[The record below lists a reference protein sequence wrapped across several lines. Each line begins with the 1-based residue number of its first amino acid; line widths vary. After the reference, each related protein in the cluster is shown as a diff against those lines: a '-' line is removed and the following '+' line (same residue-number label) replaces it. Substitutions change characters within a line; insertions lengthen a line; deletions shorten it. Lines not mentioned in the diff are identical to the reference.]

1 MTEIWRGK
9 AAYSAKNIK
18 FAVKNRYQSIMNI
31 ENLILQIARQAVE
44 GLYGPVDAS
53 ALQIQKTRKEFQ
65 GDYTLV
71 TFPLLKMSRKAP
83 EATAEEIGARIV
95 AENPQISSYNVIKGF
110 LNLSLAPAF
119 WIGRFAE
126 IAADASFGNAA
137 PTGRTIMIEYSSP
150 NTNKPLHLGHIRN
163 NLLGYSV
170 AQILKANGHNV
181 IKVNLVND
189 RGIHICKSMLAWQL
203 YGGGETPASSGMK
216 GDHLVG
222 KYYVEFDKHYKEQVR
237 ELAAQGMSEDEAK
250 KKAPIMQQAQEML
263 RRWEA
268 KDPEVYRLWQTM
280 NGWVYDGFDITYKA
294 LGVDFDKVYYESQT
308 YLLGKSLVQDGLD
321 KGVFFRKEDNSV
333 WIDLTADGLDQKLLL
348 RGDGTSVYMTQDL
361 GTALRRFEENR
372 LDEMIYVVGNEQNYH
387 FQVLKLVLKKLGY
400 AWSDEIYHLSYG
412 MVELPEGKM
421 KSREGTVVDAD
432 DLIADMVE
440 TAREMSNELGK
451 LDGCTKEEADDICR
465 MVGLGALKYFILKV
479 DPKKTMLFDPRES
492 IDFNGNTGPFI
503 QYTHA
508 RICSILRKADEAG
521 IDYKSH
527 TCTELLPE
535 ETSLIKSLA
544 DFPNVV
550 AAAGEN
556 FAPSLIAAYAYDLAK
571 TFNGY
576 YHDHSILR
584 EENEQKRRM
593 RLMLAAEVARIIR
606 RAMSLLGI
614 EVPQRM

>member
-1 MTEIWRGK
+1 
-9 AAYSAKNIK
+9 
-18 FAVKNRYQSIMNI
+18 MNA
-31 ENLILQIARQAVE
+31 ENFVLQAVTASVE
-44 GLYGPVDAS
+44 ALYGAVDKS
-53 ALQIQKTRKEFQ
+53 QLQLQKTRKEFE
-65 GDYTLV
+65 GDFTLV
-71 TFPLLKMSRKAP
+71 TFPLLKLSRKSP
-83 EATAEEIGARIV
+83 EATANEIGEHIV
-95 AENPQISSYNVIKGF
+95 ANTPQISSFNVIKGF
-110 LNLSLAPAF
+110 LNLVLAPAF
-119 WIGRFAE
+119 WAECFNE
-126 IAADASFGNAA
+126 IASAQNYGDAA
-137 PTGRTIMIEYSSP
+137 PSGRTIMIEYSSP

-203 YGGGETPASSGMK
+203 YGEGETPASSGMK

-222 KYYVEFDKHYKEQVR
+222 KYYVEFDKHYKAQIK
-237 ELAAQGMSEDEAK
+237 ELVAEGMSEDEAK
-250 KKAPIMQQAQEML
+250 KKAPIMLQAQEML
-263 RRWEA
+263 RKWEA
-268 KDPEVYRLWQTM
+268 KDKEVYDLWQTM
-280 NGWVYDGFDITYKA
+280 NGWVYDGFDVTYKA

-308 YLLGKSLVQDGLD
+308 YLLGKSLVQEGLD

-361 GTALRRFEENR
+361 GTALSRFEENK
-372 LDEMIYVVGNEQNYH
+372 LDDMIYVVGNEQNYH

-400 AWSDEIYHLSYG
+400 EWSDNIYHLSYG

-432 DLIADMVE
+432 DLIADMVS
-440 TAREMSNELGK
+440 TAREMSDELGK
-451 LDGCTKEEADDICR
+451 LEGCSEEEAANVCR

-508 RICSILRKADEAG
+508 RICSVLRKAAEAG
-521 IDYKSH
+521 IDYSS
-527 TCTELLPE
+527 CGEVELLAE
-535 ETSLIKSLA
+535 EIELIKSLA
-544 DFPNVV
+544 ELPAVV

-556 FAPSLIAAYAYDLAK
+556 FAPSMIAAYAYELAK
-571 TFNGY
+571 SFNGY

-584 EENEQKRRM
+584 EENEAKRAM
-593 RLMLAAEVARIIR
+593 RLQLASVVAQVIR
-606 RAMSLLGI
+606 KSMSLLGI
-614 EVPQRM
+614 EVPERM

>member
-1 MTEIWRGK
+1 
-9 AAYSAKNIK
+9 
-18 FAVKNRYQSIMNI
+18 MNI
-31 ENLILQIARQAVE
+31 ENLISQIARQAVE
-44 GLYGPVDAS
+44 NLYGPVDAS
-53 ALQIQKTRKEFQ
+53 ALQIQKTRKEFE

-71 TFPLLKMSRKAP
+71 TFPLLKLSHKSP
-83 EATAEEIGARIV
+83 EVTANEIGAHIV
-95 AENPQISSYNVIKGF
+95 ADNPQIAAFNVIKGF
-110 LNLSLAPAF
+110 LNLSLSPAF
-119 WIGRFAE
+119 WIDRFGE
-126 IAADASFGNAA
+126 IAADASFGDAD

-203 YGGGETPASSGMK
+203 YGGGETPASTGMK

-222 KYYVEFDKHYKEQVR
+222 KYYVEFDKHYKAQIK
-237 ELAAQGMSEDEAK
+237 ELVSQGMSEDEAK

-268 KDPEVYRLWQTM
+268 KDPEVYKLWQMM
-280 NGWVYDGFDITYKA
+280 NGWVYEGFDVTYKA

-308 YLLGKSLVQDGLD
+308 YLLGKSLVQEGLD

-361 GTALRRFEENR
+361 GTALRRFEENK

-432 DLIADMVE
+432 DLIADMIE
-440 TAREMSNELGK
+440 TAREMSTELGK
-451 LDGCTKEEADDICR
+451 LDGCTKEEADNVCR
-465 MVGLGALKYFILKV
+465 IVGLGALKYFILKV

-521 IDYKSH
+521 IDYKSYD
-527 TCTELLPE
+527 CTELLSE
-535 ETSLIKSLA
+535 EVALIKSMA

-550 AAAGEN
+550 KAAGES
-556 FAPSLIAAYAYDLAK
+556 FSPSLIAAYAYDLAK

-584 EENEQKRRM
+584 EEDGQKRRM

-606 RAMSLLGI
+606 RAMALLGI

>member
-1 MTEIWRGK
+1 
-9 AAYSAKNIK
+9 
-18 FAVKNRYQSIMNI
+18 MNA
-31 ENLILQIARQAVE
+31 ENFVLQAVTASVE
-44 GLYGPVDAS
+44 ALYGAVDKS
-53 ALQIQKTRKEFQ
+53 QLQLQKTRKEFE
-65 GDYTLV
+65 GDFTLV
-71 TFPLLKMSRKAP
+71 TFPLLKLSRKSP
-83 EATAEEIGARIV
+83 EATANEIGEHIV
-95 AENPQISSYNVIKGF
+95 ANTPQISSFNVIKGF
-110 LNLSLAPAF
+110 LNLVLAPAF
-119 WIGRFAE
+119 WAECFNE
-126 IAADASFGNAA
+126 IASAQNYGDAA
-137 PTGRTIMIEYSSP
+137 PSGRTIMIEYSSP

-203 YGGGETPASSGMK
+203 YGQGETPASSGMK

-222 KYYVEFDKHYKEQVR
+222 KYYVEFDKHYKAQIK
-237 ELAAQGMSEDEAK
+237 ELVAEGMSEDEAK
-250 KKAPIMQQAQEML
+250 KKAPIMLQAQEML
-263 RRWEA
+263 RKWEA
-268 KDPEVYRLWQTM
+268 KDKEVYDLWQTM
-280 NGWVYDGFDITYKA
+280 NGWVYDGFDVTYKA

-308 YLLGKSLVQDGLD
+308 YLLGKSLVQEGLD

-361 GTALRRFEENR
+361 GTALSRFEENK
-372 LDEMIYVVGNEQNYH
+372 LDDMIYVVGNEQNYH

-400 AWSDEIYHLSYG
+400 EWSDNIYHLSYG

-432 DLIADMVE
+432 DLIADMVS
-440 TAREMSNELGK
+440 TAREMSDELGK
-451 LDGCTKEEADDICR
+451 LEGCSEEEAANVCR

-508 RICSILRKADEAG
+508 RICSVLRKAAESG
-521 IDYKSH
+521 IDYSS
-527 TCTELLPE
+527 CGEVELLAE
-535 ETSLIKSLA
+535 EIELIKSLA
-544 DFPNVV
+544 ELPAVV
-550 AAAGEN
+550 AAAGDN
-556 FAPSLIAAYAYDLAK
+556 FAPSMIAAYAYELAK
-571 TFNGY
+571 SFNGY

-584 EENEQKRRM
+584 EEDEAKRAM
-593 RLMLAAEVARIIR
+593 RLQLASVVAQVIR
-606 RAMSLLGI
+606 KSMSLLGI
-614 EVPQRM
+614 EVPERM

>member
-1 MTEIWRGK
+1 MNTETFI
-9 AAYSAKNIK
+9 A
-18 FAVKNRYQSIMNI
+18 
-31 ENLILQIARQAVE
+31 QIATSSIEALYGAVE
-44 GLYGPVDAS
+44 AS
-53 ALQIQKTRKEFQ
+53 QIQIQKTRKEFE

-71 TFPLLKMSRKAP
+71 TFPLLKLSRKAP
-83 EATAEEIGARIV
+83 EATANEIGEHIV
-95 AENPQISSYNVIKGF
+95 ANNPQISSFNVIKGF
-110 LNLSLAPAF
+110 LNLSIAPSYWAD
-119 WIGRFAE
+119 RFNEEVANE
-126 IAADASFGNAA
+126 SYGEAA
-137 PTGRTIMIEYSSP
+137 PSGRTIMIEYSSP

-222 KYYVEFDKHYKEQVR
+222 KYYVEFDKHYKAEVK
-237 ELAAQGMSEDEAK
+237 ELVAGGMTEDEAK
-250 KKAPIMQQAQEML
+250 KKAPIMLAAQEML
-263 RRWEA
+263 RKWEA
-268 KDPEVYRLWQTM
+268 KDEGVYSLWQTM
-280 NGWVYDGFDITYKA
+280 NGWVYEGFDVTYKA

-333 WIDLTADGLDQKLLL
+333 WIDLESDGLDQKLLL

-361 GTALRRFEENR
+361 GTALSRFEENK
-372 LDEMIYVVGNEQNYH
+372 LDDMIYVVGNEQNYH

-400 AWSDEIYHLSYG
+400 EWSDNIYHLSYG

-440 TAREMSNELGK
+440 TARDMSNELGK
-451 LDGCTKEEADDICR
+451 LDGCSEEEANAVCS

-521 IDYKSH
+521 IDYKSA
-527 TCTELLPE
+527 TIGELLPAE
-535 ETSLIKSLA
+535 IELIKSLNE
-544 DFPNVV
+544 FPAVV
-550 AAAGEN
+550 ASAGEN
-556 FAPSLIAAYAYDLAK
+556 FAPSVIAAYAYDLAK
-571 TFNGY
+571 SFNGY

-584 EENEQKRRM
+584 EENAEVRKM
-593 RLMLAAEVARIIR
+593 RVMLAAEVARVIN
-606 RAMSLLGI
+606 RAMKLLGI
-614 EVPQRM
+614 DVPQRM